1 MKDGGK
7 RWRRGEVRVSGKGW
21 YIGKEARE
29 SSGWMA
35 PDMCL
40 LTFQTVGFYL
50 SVDMNLVGT

>member
-21 YIGKEARE
+21 IPF
-29 SSGWMA
+29 

-40 LTFQTVGFYL
+40 LTFQTVEFYL